1 MSKEYTK
8 YDKKKLIDRIGKIYS
23 KDRHKEIKTI
33 IETNNPNL
41 ENTRNRYGVFFHF
54 NDLTK
59 KTYSLIETYLDKY
72 EKQRSKLSEKAS
84 ENIVVI
90 SSSESDDNNFNNSV
104 KKLKLTNAEQHIL
117 NQVKYKNTTSKFDEV
132 SESDIFLKKKPIK
145 KIKK

>member
-84 ENIVVI
+84 ENIVEI